1 MKKDQQEKGKT
12 MNVLTMEGVTKT
24 VGEKELFQHI
34 SFSITEGD
42 KIGVLGINGTGKST
56 LLNVIAGLDDWD
68 AGKKDHPNDYSISY
82 LSQNPDFDESLTI
95 IDYLYAS
102 RSPVFSAIQE
112 YEHALLNL
120 QENAEDEAVQQELM
134 KRQQRMDDLGAWDTS
149 AEAKTILTKLGL
161 PDFTRKLS
169 ELSGGQ
175 KKRAALAKTLI
186 ETPDLLILDEPTNH
200 LDYDSIKW
208 LQEYLKKAQ
217 KAVLFVTH
225 DRYFLDEVADKIWEL
240 ERGSL
245 YEYKGNYGDFLESKA
260 IREENE
266 ALEQGK
272 KESLFKKELAW
283 MRKGAK
289 ARTTKQKARIQRF
302 EVLDADVKNKQSSES
317 LEMDLGGARLGKKV
331 LELKH
336 VQKSFDGQTILSDF
350 SFLFKRGDR
359 IGIVGRNGS
368 GKSTLL
374 NIIAGRETVDS
385 GELDQGQTVKIGY
398 YTQENED
405 MDENMRM
412 IEYIRETA
420 ESIQLKDGSFVSAAQ
435 MLEKFLFP
443 MHSHGTLIRKLSG
456 GEKRR
461 LYLLNILMSAPNVLL
476 LDEPTNDLDTQTLT
490 ILEDYL
496 EHFAGVV
503 VTVSHDRYFLDKACH
518 QLLVFKGQGIVDF
531 YYGSYSAFL
540 EEKQEP
546 AVAEIKEKP
555 APAPPRPERKK
566 KMSYSETREWETIEN
581 DMEAA
586 EQRLAAIAG
595 EMATAGSDFEKLNS
609 LMAEETALKEKLDY
623 MLERWEYLAEKAG
636 E

>member
-1 MKKDQQEKGKT
+1 
-12 MNVLTMEGVTKT
+12 MNVLTMEGLTKT
-24 VGEKELFQHI
+24 IGEKTLFNDI

-56 LLNVIAGLDDWD
+56 LLNVIAGIDDYD
-68 AGKKDHPNDYSISY
+68 NGQKDHPNDYAISY
-82 LSQNPDFDESLTI
+82 LSQNPHFDESLSI
-95 IDYLYAS
+95 LDYMYAS
-102 RSPVFSAIQE
+102 QSATFTAIKE
-112 YEHALLNL
+112 YEYALLRL
-120 QENAEDEAVQQELM
+120 QENPTDEAVQQALM
-134 KRQQRMDDLGAWDTS
+134 KQQQRMDDVNAWDTS

-161 PDFTRKLS
+161 PDPTRKLS

-208 LQEYLKKAQ
+208 LQDYLKKA
-217 KAVLFVTH
+217 KRAVLFVTH
-225 DRYFLDEVADKIWEL
+225 DRYFLDEVTDKIWEL
-240 ERGSL
+240 ERGKL
-245 YEYKGNYGDFLESKA
+245 YEYKGSYTDFLEAKA

-266 ALEQGK
+266 SLEQSK

-302 EVLDADVKNKQSSES
+302 ETLDADVKNKTEKTS

-336 VQKSFDGQTILSDF
+336 INKSFSGQVILDDF

-374 NIIAGRETVDS
+374 NILAGREQGDS
-385 GELDQGQTVKIGY
+385 GELDLGQTVKIGY

-405 MDENMRM
+405 MDESKRM

-420 ESIQLKDGSFVSAAQ
+420 ESIQLKDGSFITAAQ

-443 MHSHGTLIRKLSG
+443 AHAHGTLIRKLSG

-461 LYLLNILMSAPNVLL
+461 LYLLNILMAAPNVLL

-490 ILEDYL
+490 ILEEYL
-496 EHFAGVV
+496 ESFPGVV
-503 VTVSHDRYFLDKACH
+503 VTVSHDRFFLDKACQ
-518 QLLVFKGQGIVDF
+518 QLLVFKGSGVLDF
-531 YYGSYSAFL
+531 YYGSYSDFL
-540 EEKQEP
+540 EEAPEP
-546 AVAEIKEKP
+546 APIEEKP
-555 APAPPRPERKK
+555 KSPAAPPRPERKK
-566 KMSYSETREWETIEN
+566 KMSYAETREWETIEE

-586 EQRLAAIAG
+586 EQRIKDIAA
-595 EMATAGSDFEKLNS
+595 EMGTAGSDFEKLNS
-609 LMAEETALKEKLDY
+609 LMAEEAALKEKLDY
-623 MLERWEYLAEKAG
+623 MLERWEYLAEKA

>member
-1 MKKDQQEKGKT
+1 MKVYTIDG
-12 MNVLTMEGVTKT
+12 LTKT
-24 VGEKELFQHI
+24 LGEKTLFNDI
-34 SFSITEGD
+34 SFSIAEGD

-56 LLNVIAGLDDWD
+56 LLNIIAGLDDYD
-68 AGKKDHPNDYSISY
+68 KGKKDHPNDYSISY
-82 LSQNPDFDESLTI
+82 LSQNPHFNEDLSIMEF
-95 IDYLYAS
+95 LYAS
-102 RSPVFSAIQE
+102 ESPVFTAIKE
-112 YEHALLNL
+112 YEKTLLQLQNNPDDTEWQRKLMNL
-120 QENAEDEAVQQELM
+120 QQQ
-134 KRQQRMDDLGAWDTS
+134 MDALNAWDTS
-149 AEAKTILTKLGL
+149 ADAKTILTKLGL
-161 PDFTRKLS
+161 PDFSKKLA

-208 LQEYLKKAQ
+208 LQEYVQKYQ

-225 DRYFLDEVADKIWEL
+225 DRYFLDGVSSEIWEL
-240 ERGSL
+240 EKGKL
-245 YEYKGNYGDFLESKA
+245 FEYKGNYSDFLESKA

-266 ALEQGK
+266 LLEQGK

-302 EVLDADVKNKQSSES
+302 ETLDEDVKNKTNQDS
-317 LEMDLGGARLGKKV
+317 LEIELSGARLGKKV
-331 LELKH
+331 LELKS
-336 VQKSFDGQTILSDF
+336 VAKSFDSQPILRDF

-374 NIIAGRETVDS
+374 NIVAGRERIDS
-385 GELDQGQTVKIGY
+385 GELDTGQTVKIGY
-398 YTQENED
+398 YTQETDD
-405 MDENMRM
+405 MNDNLRM

-420 ESIQLKDGSFVSAAQ
+420 DSIQLKDGSYISAAQ
-435 MLEKFLFP
+435 MLERFLFP
-443 MHSHGTLIRKLSG
+443 MHTHGTPIRKLSG

-496 EHFAGVV
+496 ETFPGVV
-503 VTVSHDRYFLDKACH
+503 ITVSHDRYFLDKVCH
-518 QLLVFKGQGIVDF
+518 QLLIFKGTGVIDY
-531 YYGSYSAFL
+531 YYGNYSDFL
-540 EEKQEP
+540 EEKEEP
-546 AVAEIKEKP
+546 AELEVKT
-555 APAPPRPERKK
+555 APAPQHRPERKK
-566 KMSYSETREWETIEN
+566 KMSYSETREWETIEE

-586 EQRLAAIAG
+586 EQRLTDISS
-595 EMATAGSDFEKLNS
+595 EMATAGSDFEKLRL
-609 LMAEETALKEKLDY
+609 LMEEEAELKTKLDHL
-623 MLERWEYLAEKAG
+623 LERWEYLAEIAEG
-636 E
+636 